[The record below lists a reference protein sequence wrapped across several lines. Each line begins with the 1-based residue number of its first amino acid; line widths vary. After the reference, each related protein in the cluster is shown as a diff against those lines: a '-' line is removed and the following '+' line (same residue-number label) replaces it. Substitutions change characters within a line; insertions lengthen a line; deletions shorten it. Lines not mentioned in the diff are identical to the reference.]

1 MSYLMALSSLMNPN
15 MAAGAVPGA
24 FPGPVT
30 ALQSQPPSVG
40 GQVQEHPTA
49 NQADNR
55 AKGTQRR
62 APGEGSLRQ
71 CQVKGCTKQPKFGVD
86 PGKAR
91 WCKVH
96 APINAKDVIHKQCE
110 HEGCLKRP
118 NYGLQA
124 KRPRWCITHAPPE
137 ARDVVNKQ
145 CIFPMCRKQP
155 YYGLERRKP
164 VWCKAHAPSG
174 ASDVVH
180 KLCEVKGCI
189 RRPSYGLE
197 PKIARWCKECAPAG
211 IGDVISSDRNRPA
224 VFGWKGSR
232 EDWHALSRTEQDK
245 HWEDFQKLPE
255 LHRFELRRATL
266 NARGIKDE
274 PHVRHEMQVVTSDN
288 LVPSY
293 KEARHAAAMAGKAR
307 ESVPG
312 GSPAVV
318 AGNSDV
324 PGPSNLGAVPFELA
338 GSGDEV
344 QRHPRSQRVKKT
356 SQFRGVSWSKP
367 KHRWQAC
374 IRVARRQF
382 FLGRY
387 QDEREAAQAYD
398 RAALRH
404 YPADAVRTNFPVEV
418 YLSELE
424 AIREGKPPTQ
434 ANPRRQAIL

>member
-1 MSYLMALSSLMNPN
+1 MALSGLMTPN
-15 MAAGAVPGA
+15 MARGAVPTA
-24 FPGPVT
+24 VPGPAA
-30 ALQSQPPSVG
+30 ALPGQRPSAG
-40 GQVQEHPTA
+40 GQGQDNLA
-49 NQADNR
+49 AKRADDR

-62 APGEGSLRQ
+62 TPGEGSLRQ

-91 WCKVH
+91 WCKAH
-96 APINAKDVIHKQCE
+96 APINAKDVIYKQCE

-124 KRPRWCITHAPPE
+124 KRPRWCIVHAPPE

-145 CIFPMCRKQP
+145 CIFPNCRKQP
-155 YYGLERRKP
+155 YYGLERRNP
-164 VWCKAHAPSG
+164 VWCKAHAPPE

-189 RRPSYGLE
+189 RRPSFGLE
-197 PKIARWCKECAPAG
+197 PKIARWCKECSPAG

-224 VFGWKGSR
+224 VFGWEGSR
-232 EDWHALSRTEQDK
+232 EDWHALSRAEQDK
-245 HWEDFQKLPE
+245 HWDNFQKLPE
-255 LHRFELRRATL
+255 LRRFELRRATL

-274 PHVRHEMQVVTSDN
+274 PHVRPEMQPATGDN
-288 LVPSY
+288 PAPSC
-293 KEARHAAAMAGKAR
+293 KEARHALAMTGKAQESAHRGAPAAAAGK
-307 ESVPG
+307 SNSPG
-312 GSPAVV
+312 FSNIGAASSDLAVSS
-318 AGNSDV
+318 AE
-324 PGPSNLGAVPFELA
+324 A
-338 GSGDEV
+338 
-344 QRHPRSQRVKKT
+344 QKHPRNQRGKT

-404 YPADAVRTNFPVEV
+404 YPADAVRTNFPVEM
-418 YLSELE
+418 YLSDLE
-424 AIREGKPPTQ
+424 SIREGKPPTQ
-434 ANPRRQAIL
+434 ANSRRQAIL